1 MRSKFI
7 SAIKCFIKRPNEVMR
22 ITMGSHDQETIEL
35 IKKRCPE
42 VEVESLGYYLGI
54 LLALIFLFLG
64 VTAYIIQVLYNWVW
78 VG

>member
-7 SAIKCFIKRPNEVMR
+7 DAIKCFIKRPNEVMR
-22 ITMGSHDQETIEL
+22 VMMGSHEHETIEL
-35 IKKRCPE
+35 IKKSCPE

-64 VTAYIIQVLYNWVW
+64 VTAYTMQALYNWVW
-78 VG
+78 

>member
-7 SAIKCFIKRPNEVMR
+7 DAIKCFIKRPNEVMR
-22 ITMGSHDQETIEL
+22 VMMGSHEQETIEL
-35 IKKRCPE
+35 IKKSCPE

-64 VTAYIIQVLYNWVW
+64 VTAYTMQALYNWVW
-78 VG
+78 